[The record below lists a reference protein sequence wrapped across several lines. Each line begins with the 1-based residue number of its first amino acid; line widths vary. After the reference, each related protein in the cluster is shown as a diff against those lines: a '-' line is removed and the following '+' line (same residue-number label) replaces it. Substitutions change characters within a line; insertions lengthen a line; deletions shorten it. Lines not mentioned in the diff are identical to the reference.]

1 MRILFSWF
9 ILFIVLILSHTPVF
23 AQKKQ
28 LVVGME
34 LAYPPFE
41 MTDQNGKP
49 SGISVDMAFAIGAY
63 LNREV
68 VIENMAFDG
77 LIPALRTGK
86 IDIILSSMTATKER
100 SEVIAF
106 SEPYLTT
113 GLCLLLNAS
122 NVSNSLADVDRP
134 GATIAVK
141 KGTTGHLYAAQNLQ
155 HAKLLVFDKE
165 ATAVLEVIQGKV
177 DAFIYDQM
185 SIYSHWQ
192 RNQATTRA
200 LLEPFQ
206 KEHWAI
212 GVRKGDEDLLG
223 SINRALLHLQQNGFF
238 ETLGDTYLAEQKKAF
253 RTLGYGFYF

>member
-1 MRILFSWF
+1 MR
-9 ILFIVLILSHTPVF
+9 LILSGLLVF
-23 AQKKQ
+23 ILLLTLATSVSAQSPK
-28 LVVGME
+28 LIVGME

-49 SGISVDMAFAIGAY
+49 SGISVDMAYAIGAY

-68 VIENMAFDG
+68 VIQNVAFDG

-100 SEVIAF
+100 AQVIAF

-113 GLCLLLNAS
+113 GLCLLLNLSSTAH
-122 NVSNSLADVDRP
+122 SLADVDRP

-141 KGTTGHLYAAQNLQ
+141 KGTTGHVYATQNVK
-155 HAKLLVFDKE
+155 HATLLVLDKE

-177 DAFIYDQM
+177 DAFVYDQM

-192 RNQATTRA
+192 RNKETTRA
-200 LLEPFQ
+200 ILKPFQ
-206 KEHWAI
+206 QEQWAI
-212 GVRKGDEDLLG
+212 GVKKGNEELLAA
-223 SINRALLHLQQNGFF
+223 INHALAHLQHSGLF
-238 ETLGDTYLAEQKKAF
+238 EALGDTYLAEQKKAF
-253 RTLGYGFYF
+253 KALGYGFYF